1 VKLHFIRVS
10 LVPEFTVRDCCRVLG
25 VSESGYYR
33 LVKVPVGKREAQAR
47 TLNAQVAA
55 VHDACGGIY
64 GSPRVYNEL
73 RKMGVK
79 ASRKAGIR
87 SRMHRKFRVKTTDSN
102 HTNPI
107 APNLLNRNFTMD
119 MPNRAW
125 ASDVTYIPTRE
136 GFAYLATVMDL
147 FSRKIVGWATAG
159 HLRTQMVA
167 DALNSALLNRQ
178 IFPDLIFT
186 ATGGASTPARST
198 ALC

>member
-1 VKLHFIRVS
+1 MKLHFIRES

-25 VSESGYYR
+25 VSTSGYYR

-73 RKMGVK
+73 RTMGVK

-125 ASDVTYIPTRE
+125 ASDVTYIPT
-136 GFAYLATVMDL
+136 
-147 FSRKIVGWATAG
+147 
-159 HLRTQMVA
+159 LRRVRVSGNGDGPVQPQDHRMG
-167 DALNSALLNRQ
+167 N
-178 IFPDLIFT
+178 
-186 ATGGASTPARST
+186 GGAPADPAGGGRT
-198 ALC
+198 